1 MATLFYLSRL
11 RPRLTL
17 PLTLTLTLTLPYGE
31 TAPKTVKLF
40 INNDNLA
47 FDDVEDKKPHHE
59 FEMSARE
66 VAGGVIVLPF
76 VKFQY
81 VTNLT
86 VR

>member
-1 MATLFYLSRL
+1 MATS
-11 RPRLTL
+11 
-17 PLTLTLTLTLPYGE
+17 GE

-86 VR
+86 VREAAPLLLQPCAPRVLA